1 MSKLG
6 CIKDKFDDRDYLMR
20 AYLPVIKLP
29 KKIDYTPKLSPVRD
43 QGDEGTCVSF
53 ACAAGMKE
61 YQELLDYEKLIELSP
76 RFVYSECKKIDGM
89 PQEEGTTIRAAMQIL
104 ESKGVCQE
112 KFWPY
117 APHQKDKPK
126 EGAAVNAKK
135 FCVMTYA
142 RILNLNELRLSLAS
156 KGPCVIGVEVF
167 EGMMKT
173 KTGIVPMPKK
183 NETALGG
190 HAICPVGYDDKKK
203 VVKFKNSWSDK
214 WGQKGYGFLP
224 YDYVERY
231 MMDAWSSVDIEDPNP
246 LTLASVLNYRERAL
260 V

>member
-1 MSKLG
+1 MSKFG

-43 QGDEGTCVSF
+43 QGDEGTCVGF
-53 ACAAGMKE
+53 ACAVGMKE
-61 YQELLDYEKLIELSP
+61 YQELLDYEKLLELSP

-89 PQEEGTTIRAAMQIL
+89 PKEEGTTIRAAMRAL
-104 ESKGVCQE
+104 EGKGVCQE

-117 APHQKDKPK
+117 QPHQKDKPK
-126 EGAAVNAKK
+126 EGAAANAKK

-142 RILNLNELRLSLAS
+142 RILNLNELRLSLAA

-173 KTGIVPMPKK
+173 KTGLVPLPKK

-190 HAICPVGYDDKKK
+190 HAVCAAGYDDKKK
-203 VVKFKNSWSDK
+203 MIKFKNSWSDK
-214 WGQKGYGFLP
+214 WGRKGYGFLH
-224 YDYVERY
+224 YAYIERY

-246 LTLASVLNYRERAL
+246 LTLASVLSYRERAL
-260 V
+260 A